1 MYFPHTTE
9 LCLQNNLYQIIL
21 LILVGEGK
29 KKTKI
34 FPLFKCISCLPYCY
48 RLCCGRPIYSLKK
61 GKSTTGGRKTKLGKN
76 RRKCGCHLAKQSR
89 TNWAQKSPS
98 LSEAAGS
105 EQSTILLLS
114 PGPHQGCWV
123 LESHTGHCRAAN
135 NLHISTWEELF
146 KKGSVLKVRY
156 LSNSGKCLLL
166 AFLLAAF
173 SMAFQMWP
181 DW

>member
-1 MYFPHTTE
+1 ML
-9 LCLQNNLYQIIL
+9 LCLLIFLWSAKDYILAWFWRCIFLTQENCVCRTTFIKLFYLYWW
-21 LILVGEGK
+21 GRA

-105 EQSTILLLS
+105 EQSTILLVS

-123 LESHTGHCRAAN
+123 WESHTGHCRAAN
-135 NLHISTWEELF
+135 NLHISMWEEVF
-146 KKGSVLKVRY
+146 
-156 LSNSGKCLLL
+156 
-166 AFLLAAF
+166 
-173 SMAFQMWP
+173 
-181 DW
+181 

>member
-1 MYFPHTTE
+1 MFLTQGNCVCRAIFYFYWWGRAKNP
-9 LCLQNNLYQIIL
+9 
-21 LILVGEGK
+21 
-29 KKTKI
+29 KI
-34 FPLFKCISCLPYCY
+34 FPLFKCISCPPYCY
-48 RLCCGRPIYSLKK
+48 RLCCGRPIYSPKK

-98 LSEAAGS
+98 LSEAAER

-114 PGPHQGCWV
+114 LGPCQGSWAW
-123 LESHTGHCRAAN
+123 ESWTGHRWAAN
-135 NLHISTWEELF
+135 NLSFSTLSEEIF
-146 KKGSVLKVRY
+146 QKRSVLKVRY

-173 SMAFQMWP
+173 SMSFQMWP